1 MSGEAAVSGLDD
13 ELQRLMDLDLAAKCF
28 LSLTAAAEQGA
39 DEPDETAIEY
49 WLGEMRRLTDE

>member
-1 MSGEAAVSGLDD
+1 MSGLDD

-49 WLGEMRRLTDE
+49 WLDEMRRLTDE